1 MPEVRIVG
9 SAYPTLE
16 LTLAAGEDVVVDP
29 GRIGWYA
36 PSVRLH
42 TGTGP
47 RRHGGLLAAT
57 ARRLGGG
64 SFLVTTVRGPG
75 LVALAAAVPGH
86 IVPVTLADGE
96 GLLVHQHA
104 LLAYEASVHAGVGF
118 QHRFRAGV
126 WGGDGFVL
134 QRLTGPGTAWLAFGG
149 DPVEYR
155 LDRHESLNV
164 HPGFVAAFD
173 ARMTFSLAPVASV
186 STILFGETG
195 LYMAHLQGP
204 GRVIVQSWSVA
215 QLAGVLAPFLEP
227 GAPD

>member
-1 MPEVRIVG
+1 MPDVRIVG

-16 LTLAAGEDVVVDP
+16 ITLDAREEVVVDP
-29 GRIGWYA
+29 GRIGWYQ
-36 PSVRLH
+36 PGVRLH

-47 RRHGGLLAAT
+47 RRHGGLLAAV
-57 ARRLGGG
+57 ARRVGGG
-64 SFLVTTVRGPG
+64 RFLVTTVRGPG

-86 IVPVTLADGE
+86 IVPLTLEAHE
-96 GLLVHQHA
+96 AMLVHQHA
-104 LLAYEASVHAGVGF
+104 VLAYESTVRVSVGF
-118 QHRFRAGV
+118 QHRFRAGL

-134 QRLTGPGTAWLAFGG
+134 QRIEGPGTAWLAFGG

-155 LDRHESLNV
+155 LQPDESLNV

-195 LYMAHLQGP
+195 LYMAHLKGP
-204 GRVIVQSWSVA
+204 GRVVVQSWSVA
-215 QLAGVLAPFLEP
+215 QLAGVLSPFVQSRP
-227 GAPD
+227 SQ

>member
-47 RRHGGLLAAT
+47 RRHGGLLAAA

-86 IVPVTLADGE
+86 IVPVTLANGE

-104 LLAYEASVHAGVGF
+104 LLAYE
-118 QHRFRAGV
+118 
-126 WGGDGFVL
+126 
-134 QRLTGPGTAWLAFGG
+134 
-149 DPVEYR
+149 
-155 LDRHESLNV
+155 
-164 HPGFVAAFD
+164 
-173 ARMTFSLAPVASV
+173 
-186 STILFGETG
+186 
-195 LYMAHLQGP
+195 
-204 GRVIVQSWSVA
+204 
-215 QLAGVLAPFLEP
+215 
-227 GAPD
+227 